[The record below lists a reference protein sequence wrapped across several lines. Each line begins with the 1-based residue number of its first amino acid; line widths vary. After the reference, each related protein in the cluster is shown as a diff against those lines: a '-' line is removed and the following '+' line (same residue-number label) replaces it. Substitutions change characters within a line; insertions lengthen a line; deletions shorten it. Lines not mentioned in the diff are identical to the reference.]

1 MAKRIG
7 EISAIYRYPVKSFGG
22 ERLEGCELEEYGLH
36 GDRVCSFYDETKEGW
51 NRFVTARTI
60 PNMLSYQ
67 ASYENEGVRVNGPD
81 GKRYS
86 WDDQLLEQIQ
96 ALSRKKLSSS
106 AMFAPNPE
114 NDELLSVDAASLL
127 LLTDKT
133 VKRIEAKW
141 GKELDA
147 LRFRP
152 NLMLKL
158 ETQEEGEQSW
168 IGRRIRVGNA
178 ELQIDSDCE
187 RCSMITIDP
196 GTLERDPSLLRQ
208 VHEHFQLNVGVYA
221 STVKTGYIR
230 DGDPVYLLDESPV

>member
-22 ERLEGCELEEYGLH
+22 ERLEGCEVAEYGLR

-51 NRFVTARTI
+51 SRFVTARTI
-60 PNMLSYQ
+60 PDMLSYQ
-67 ASYENEGVRVNGPD
+67 ASYADEGVHIIGPD
-81 GKRYS
+81 GSEYS
-86 WDDQLLEQIQ
+86 WDDRLLEQIQ
-96 ALSRKKLSSS
+96 ARSRKSLSMS

-127 LLTDKT
+127 ILTDKT
-133 VKRIEAKW
+133 ISEIEAKW

-152 NLMLKL
+152 NLMVKL
-158 ETQEEGEQSW
+158 EEDEAEEQSW
-168 IGRRIRVGNA
+168 IGKRLQIGDA
-178 ELQIDSDCE
+178 ELRIDSACE

-196 GTLERDPSLLRQ
+196 ATLERDPSLLKQ
-208 VHEHFQLNVGVYA
+208 VNEHFQLNVGVYA
-221 STVKTGYIR
+221 SVVKSGFIQI
-230 DGDPVYLLDESPV
+230 GDSISLLD